1 MKCNVDNVILN
12 LEYRVWNG
20 TQYGPDA
27 SHDILED
34 GGNAHDGEGNTIY
47 TREEYENAVDYL
59 MDCAREDNLINGDD
73 LHESVVI
80 YDCL

>member
-20 TQYGPDA
+20 TQYGPDMA
-27 SHDILED
+27 PEMLDD
-34 GGNAHDGEGNTIY
+34 GGNQHDDAGRTIY
-47 TREEYENAVDYL
+47 TREEYENAVEYL
-59 MDCAREDNLINGDD
+59 MDCARDDNLINGDD
-73 LHESVVI
+73 LNESVVL